1 MIDIHTIRSMQR
13 PEFHQRSLLRSKRL
27 APGPF
32 DVICARG
39 KQAYNHE
46 GNQHF
51 RQIINGTIEKYS
63 TVESKLQRSM
73 IVTDIV
79 DAVRAKGNG
88 FLRQTGKGEWV
99 QCTDVMCR
107 EKVGQH
113 FRNALGA
120 RYKSS
125 TKSKRRVKEETIPR
139 LVNRLHKVVFS
150 SKAVTAI
157 TERLELD
164 LIFIDQSDD
173 DEFYF
178 KVLEANMNLLG
189 AFKEDTTLVK
199 QFHINFLSDSD

>member
-1 MIDIHTIRSMQR
+1 
-13 PEFHQRSLLRSKRL
+13 
-27 APGPF
+27 
-32 DVICARG
+32 
-39 KQAYNHE
+39 
-46 GNQHF
+46 
-51 RQIINGTIEKYS
+51 
-63 TVESKLQRSM
+63 M

-88 FLRQTGKGEWV
+88 FLRQNSKGEWI

-113 FRNALGA
+113 FRNALGC

-125 TKSKRRVKEETIPR
+125 TRSKQRVKEEILPR

-150 SKAVTAI
+150 SKAVTVI

-173 DEFYF
+173 DEFYL
-178 KVLEANMNLLG
+178 KALEANMNLID
-189 AFKEDTTLVK
+189 AFKEDTTLVR
-199 QFHINFLSDSD
+199 QFQHQFSLGQRLDPSPRSNSPTNDGNALAA